1 MQLPRLRDGDWL
13 MFPYAGAYTI
23 ASASNYTKGAF
34 LQPVRLF
41 LFSCKADKGWGDVL
55 PQAAVVSML
64 SIPHT
69 IPERDMRE
77 HEDEV
82 AVDEDDGHQPGSYW
96 SEGMGPI
103 DEEEEALDGL
113 LAPLS
118 SVGLGSIELDASRSG
133 SLQPG
138 QSMQRLLHR
147 VFFKPRA

>member
-1 MQLPRLRDGDWL
+1 M
-13 MFPYAGAYTI
+13 
-23 ASASNYTKGAF
+23 
-34 LQPVRLF
+34 
-41 LFSCKADKGWGDVL
+41 
-55 PQAAVVSML
+55 VSML

-82 AVDEDDGHQPGSYW
+82 AVDEDDGHQPGSCW
-96 SEGMGPI
+96 SERMGPI
-103 DEEEEALDGL
+103 DEEKEALDGL

-118 SVGLGSIELDASRSG
+118 SVGLGSMELDASRSG